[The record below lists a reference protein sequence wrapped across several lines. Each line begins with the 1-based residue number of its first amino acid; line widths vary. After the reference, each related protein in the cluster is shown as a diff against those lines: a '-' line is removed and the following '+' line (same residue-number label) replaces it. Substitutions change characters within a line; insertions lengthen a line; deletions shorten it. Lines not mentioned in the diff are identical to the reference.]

1 MIYIF
6 QDKIEEKKLKK
17 GSGYTNWWQMLGR
30 GSYEFVL
37 CLRKKSYK
45 IGETG
50 HVTVRH
56 VRLMVADNNC
66 KKGQV

>member
-1 MIYIF
+1 MTYF
-6 QDKIEEKKLKK
+6 KIELKRKNWRK
-17 GSGYTNWWQMLGR
+17 GQEIQTGGR
-30 GSYEFVL
+30 
-37 CLRKKSYK
+37 CLVEAPMNLFYVCGKISHE